1 MYFEEAQVKSLFITV
16 RDRFPGAEI
25 VCDAYSPYMV
35 WLSNLRFSRTR
46 IGARYHWG
54 LKRGKDP
61 EKWGNDITLLD
72 EWFYFSHPEPRLAHA
87 RWMRHIPPLA
97 KASGIFHYRLGKT

>member
-1 MYFEEAQVKSLFITV
+1 
-16 RDRFPGAEI
+16 
-25 VCDAYSPYMV
+25 MV
-35 WLSNLRFSRTR
+35 WLNNLRISRTK
-46 IGARYHWG
+46 IGARYQWR

-72 EWFYFSHPEPRLAHA
+72 EWFYFNHPEPRLAHA

-97 KASGIFHYRLGKT
+97 KASGIFRYRLGKT